1 MDHVAGLK
9 VLSLFEG
16 FAYYSAAVP
25 MSLALLA
32 LLVVD
37 VPVPFF
43 AVVAVAAEEG
53 MTDDVVVAAEED
65 KIAGFDAND

>member
-1 MDHVAGLK
+1 
-9 VLSLFEG
+9 
-16 FAYYSAAVP
+16 

-37 VPVPFF
+37 VPVPSFF

-53 MTDDVVVAAEED
+53 MADVVVVAAEED
-65 KIAGFDAND
+65 KIAGFGAND

>member
-1 MDHVAGLK
+1 
-9 VLSLFEG
+9 
-16 FAYYSAAVP
+16 

-53 MTDDVVVAAEED
+53 MMTDVVVVAAEED
-65 KIAGFDAND
+65 KIAGFGAND

>member
-1 MDHVAGLK
+1 
-9 VLSLFEG
+9 
-16 FAYYSAAVP
+16 

-53 MTDDVVVAAEED
+53 MADVVVAAAEED
-65 KIAGFDAND
+65 KIAGFGAND